1 MKTQRTIPAHIVGRM
16 AIAFSI
22 LFIACGQERK
32 MDLESSANLEKEA
45 TAPLAQS
52 VNQSNAEAFA
62 PGGEVIRK
70 ANYRMQVNDME
81 KSQEALEQAVS
92 AHRGYV
98 SNASLVSDRHQ
109 VENTV
114 TIRVPSESFEALLKE
129 IGKQAV
135 YTHHRNIQSEEV
147 SAEFVDIRSRLKTKQ
162 EVEQR
167 YIDILRNK
175 AKTVE
180 EVLKAEEQIRVI
192 REEIE
197 AKTGRLNYL
206 TDQVRYSTIQLEM
219 YQLIPFQPA
228 PEPTEPGFFTQFIE
242 AFQVG
247 WQTLLTILLF
257 AVRVW
262 PLLLIVAAGWW
273 FRRWVFEKRL
283 SVK

>member
-1 MKTQRTIPAHIVGRM
+1 
-16 AIAFSI
+16 
-22 LFIACGQERK
+22 
-32 MDLESSANLEKEA
+32 MDLESSTALEKEA
-45 TAPLAQS
+45 TAPLGQLADQS
-52 VNQSNAEAFA
+52 KAEEVT
-62 PGGEVIRK
+62 PGREVIRR
-70 ANYRMQVNDME
+70 ANYRIQVNDME
-81 KSQEALEQAVS
+81 KSQEALDQAVR
-92 AHRGYV
+92 AHRAYV
-98 SNASLVSDRHQ
+98 SSANLMSDRHQ

-114 TIRVPSESFEALLKE
+114 TIRVPSDSFEALLKE

-135 YTHHRNIQSEEV
+135 FTNHRNIQSEEV

-206 TDQVRYSTIQLEM
+206 NDQVRYSTIQLEM

-228 PEPTEPGFFTQFIE
+228 PEPIEPGFFMQLME

-247 WQTLLTILLF
+247 WQMLLTILLIV
-257 AVRVW
+257 VRIW
-262 PLLLIVAAGWW
+262 PLVLVSIAGWW
-273 FRRWVFEKRL
+273 LWKGRFEKRL